1 MSKYNDL
8 ADQINRDH
16 GAPWGNSHDGIRFAL
31 SWLDNNPDQ
40 VPGRTITESESKDLF
55 NTARRGLMYWPDA
68 LERTCITVIPDPEP
82 TNAEKLEAHLLDLLG
97 VVEAIGNTGVHNM
110 AYELDRAGVTALG
123 GGNE

>member
-1 MSKYNDL
+1 MSNYIDL
-8 ADQINRDH
+8 IGQITERLDV
-16 GAPWGNSHDGIRFAL
+16 PCGNIRLGIHEAL
-31 SWLDNNPDQ
+31 AYLDRYPDQ
-40 VPGRTITESESKDLF
+40 VPGRTITEGESKDLF

-123 GGNE
+123 GRDE